1 MWADPDTMRD
11 YQRENAELEAD
22 ARDDEFQ
29 RQDEKDRQGW
39 GSESEEEWTTTAI

>member
-11 YQRENAELEAD
+11 YERENAELEAD

-29 RQDEKDRQGW
+29 RRDTQDRQNW
-39 GSESEEEWTTTAI
+39 GYDKWEEE